1 MQLEINSVNSQR
13 LGDTVLLWEDGNDIG
28 EKGGRI
34 LIGLAICH
42 CGAGTEAG
50 SGVCYIKF
58 GGVFSGPNSAMYFD
72 RLIDA
77 CVTFAKG
84 QGLSRLVAG
93 VNTGRNEAYRKL
105 LLRGFRTEIQ
115 GVVMDRPN
123 EPGYNNAETYL
134 INDWS
139 NLNAVLLKNEV

>member
-58 GGVFSGPNSAMYFD
+58 GDVFSRPNSAMYFD
-72 RLIDA
+72 RHIDA
-77 CVTFAKG
+77 CETFAKG

-93 VNTGRNEAYRKL
+93 VNTGRHEAYRKL